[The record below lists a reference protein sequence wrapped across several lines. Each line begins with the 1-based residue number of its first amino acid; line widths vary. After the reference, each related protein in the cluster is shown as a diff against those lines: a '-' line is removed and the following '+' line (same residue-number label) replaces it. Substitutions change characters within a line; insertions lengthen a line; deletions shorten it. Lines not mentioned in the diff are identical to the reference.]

1 MKLYRGYGIALACCA
16 LLWSESAAARDW
28 QVDATA
34 STLGFRGESQGET
47 FDGHFRSFVA
57 DIRFD
62 PADPAGGRFDVRI
75 TLESVDTQ
83 NAERDEMM
91 VDPAFFDV
99 GRQAEARYVAERFEA
114 LGGGRFRAD
123 GVLAL
128 NGLEQPVRLEFAFE
142 QQDDQATLDGRA
154 VLDRLQFDV
163 GSGDWADPDTIAREV
178 QVHTR
183 LVLRPA
189 TP

>member
-1 MKLYRGYGIALACCA
+1 MKLHRAFGIVLACCA
-16 LLWSESAAARDW
+16 LLWSDSAAARDW
-28 QVDATA
+28 QVDAAA
-34 STLGFRGESQGET
+34 STLGFRGESQGER
-47 FDGHFRSFVA
+47 FDGLFRSFVA

-75 TLESVDTQ
+75 ALESVDTQ
-83 NAERDEMM
+83 NAERDEML

-99 GRQAEARYVAERFEA
+99 DRQAQARYVAERFEA
-114 LGGGRFRAD
+114 LGDGRFRAD

-128 NGLEQPVRLEFAFE
+128 NGIEQPVPLEFTFE
-142 QQDDQATLDGRA
+142 QQDGQATLDGRA
-154 VLDRLQFDV
+154 VLDRLQFEV
-163 GSGDWADPDTIAREV
+163 GSGDWADPDAIAREV

-189 TP
+189 SP